1 MVDGRF
7 VLKVTDHGHGRLL
20 EAQKVLP
27 EPPSAEGMIPPLSLS
42 QTSIPRDL
50 YYFKGP
56 SFLPLL
62 PPSSAPGRSFGI
74 SRCLLVSAVG

>member
-27 EPPSAEGMIPPLSLS
+27 EPPSAEGMIPPLSLL

-56 SFLPLL
+56 SFLPFFPLTSHSL
-62 PPSSAPGRSFGI
+62 HPATTGHGF
-74 SRCLLVSAVG
+74 CY